1 MPNPIVSPTP
11 TTDGLA
17 AMIAKIAAALDPQF
31 PSVVIAP
38 GADSAIGEPAAFY
51 TQRNRPDFVLADDA
65 DWREELV

>member
-1 MPNPIVSPTP
+1 
-11 TTDGLA
+11 
-17 AMIAKIAAALDPQF
+17 MIAKIAAALDPQF